1 MRKFG
6 ASGFVTLSN
15 GDANGPVITPLA
27 ADLDGVVSPTSSAQ
41 TTVTLRRREHK
52 HLGSAWISHK
62 AFSTLFSRQTTTS
75 AQTPLPSALPAAA
88 PAVLAGAFWTNSSTS
103 KQLTVLGGNFSFAA
117 TNLAAAAGVALYDP
131 SAGTLTALNGPQVNG
146 TVRALL
152 VDGNSLYVGG
162 EFTISGASV
171 NGLAL
176 YDLSSGAWDPRRAA
190 GAAARV
196 GLDGRRA
203 LDQQVHGAADDS
215 ECCGLVRS
223 GRCAA
228 LPSDLQL

>member
-1 MRKFG
+1 MVLCR
-6 ASGFVTLSN
+6 S
-15 GDANGPVITPLA
+15 
-27 ADLDGVVSPTSSAQ
+27 
-41 TTVTLRRREHK
+41 EHK

-146 TVRALL
+146 TVRTLL

-176 YDLSSGAWDPRRAA
+176 YDLSAGAWDLDALQALQPASGSTVVVRSISKSTARPTIVNVAGSFAQA
-190 GAAARV
+190 GALRCQAICSF
-196 GLDGRRA
+196 DTTSKQWNA
-203 LDQQVHGAADDS
+203 LGSGILGEVSGVAYAGVS
-215 ECCGLVRS
+215 IFVLLVAES
-223 GRCAA
+223 
-228 LPSDLQL
+228 L